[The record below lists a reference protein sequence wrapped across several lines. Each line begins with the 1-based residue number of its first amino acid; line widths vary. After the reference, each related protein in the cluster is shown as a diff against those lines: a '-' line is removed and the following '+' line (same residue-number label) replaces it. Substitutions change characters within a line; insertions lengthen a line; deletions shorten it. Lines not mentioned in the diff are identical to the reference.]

1 MTRTQKI
8 ENVVALA
15 KKLIGLGA
23 YAISQHAKLRQG
35 ERYFTIGDI
44 KNVINTGYH
53 EKKKDEYKV
62 EYSEW
67 NYAIRGKTLDDEE
80 ARICIAF
87 IEGTQFIVITVIR
100 LEIQNEKNKI

>member
-1 MTRTQKI
+1 MAR
-8 ENVVALA
+8 EL
-15 KKLIGLGA
+15 LERGS
-23 YAISQHAKLRQG
+23 YAISQHAKLRQD

-62 EYSEW
+62 EYAEW
-67 NYAIRGKTLDDEE
+67 NYAIRGRTLDDEE

-87 IEGTQFIVITVIR
+87 IETSQFIVITVIR
-100 LEIQNEKNKI
+100 LEI